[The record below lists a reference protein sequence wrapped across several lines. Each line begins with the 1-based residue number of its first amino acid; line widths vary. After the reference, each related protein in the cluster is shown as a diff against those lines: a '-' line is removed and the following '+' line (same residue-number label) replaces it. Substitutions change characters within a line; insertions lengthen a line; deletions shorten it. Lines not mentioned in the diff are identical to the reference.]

1 MNIYKNKKKG
11 FTLIEVIA
19 VLVILSIIALIVT
32 PLVAGIIRKA
42 KISANKRSI
51 DAYGRTVEL
60 ATVAYMLDDTK
71 EPTSFDDLVIEYRGE
86 KVECAI
92 NKVNYD
98 GSAFLDKCTVNG
110 RFVKD
115 SKSSSGYY
123 QYGKDTGNYMFTKY
137 IDIEE
142 STSGNSSSSGSS
154 TGGTTNNGGS
164 ANNGG
169 TTNGNGTS
177 GNNGSQASTPT
188 TVTYNGGVYYQ
199 LSNISVPA
207 GYVALIGEPL
217 SYEDV
222 VNYAGNIPVTNVN
235 GIGMVAYYTSDTCNE
250 SNQSGCTTDYGS
262 SNVKVIIDAWA
273 AANLNGADA
282 RVMTTEY
289 LTNLGYALVG
299 DNVYQK
305 TSKTPDTLFN
315 VGVDYWAIDGNGHV
329 YKGSARF
336 SVTYPYDIAAIRPI
350 IIAKSSEVK
359 PNATS
364 SASTP
369 KVTADASN
377 PYTVDMVII
386 FISILVIVVC
396 TIIYVIYM
404 FTNKNKDDDKNK
416 KEKK

>member
-1 MNIYKNKKKG
+1 MERNRKKG

-19 VLVILSIIALIVT
+19 VLVILSIIVLIVT
-32 PLVAGIIRKA
+32 PLVTSIIRKA

-60 ATVAYMLDDTK
+60 ATVAYMLDDTT
-71 EPTSFDDLVIEYRGE
+71 EPTSFDDLTIEYSGAR
-86 KVECAI
+86 VVCAI

-123 QYGKDTGNYMFTKY
+123 QYGRDTGNYMFTKY

-142 STSGNSSSSGSS
+142 STGGNSSSSGSAG
-154 TGGTTNNGGS
+154 TGGTTNT
-164 ANNGG
+164 GG
-169 TTNGNGTS
+169 TANGNEISGTNGSRT
-177 GNNGSQASTPT
+177 STPT
-188 TVTYNGGVYYQ
+188 TVTYNGGIYYQ
-199 LSNISVPA
+199 LSNISVPT

-217 SYEDV
+217 SYDDV
-222 VNYAGNIPVTNVN
+222 VNYAGNTPVTDVN
-235 GIGMVAYYTSDTCNE
+235 GIGMVAYYSSETCNE
-250 SNQSGCTTDYGS
+250 SNQAGCKADYES
-262 SNVKVIIDAWA
+262 SNVKVIIDAWTA
-273 AANLNGADA
+273 QNLNGADA
-282 RVMTTEY
+282 RVITTEY

-299 DNVYQK
+299 ENVYQK
-305 TSKTPDTLFN
+305 TSKTPDTLYN

-336 SVTYPYDIAAIRPI
+336 GITYPYDKAAIRPM
-350 IIAKSSEVK
+350 IIAKASDVK
-359 PNATS
+359 SNAAS
-364 SASTP
+364 NASAP
-369 KVTADASN
+369 KVTADATN
-377 PYTVDMVII
+377 PYTVDMIII

-404 FTNKNKDDDKNK
+404 FINKNKDDNKNK